1 MNCVSKA
8 YLRAQAPFIHV
19 HMYVFG
25 LVSHIA
31 CCISLH
37 VLVYVFVCESFAWN
51 RTVSTLIRNQSPTR
65 AISQSARQSMRHS
78 LANVY
83 FLLLLFSYKHF
94 CIHKLLGFAFAF
106 DWINAFP
113 LFCFSAGLLSHI
125 TCAERLKGFCMCVR
139 MCVCVFEH
147 FWGFNERSLNT
158 DVLCWRQA
166 TAY

>member
-94 CIHKLLGFAFAF
+94 CIHKLLGFAFTF

-113 LFCFSAGLLSHI
+113 LFSWFAKPHNVCWAAKRVLYV
-125 TCAERLKGFCMCVR
+125 CAYVCMCVWTLLR
-139 MCVCVFEH
+139 FQWALAQHWCPLLAA
-147 FWGFNERSLNT
+147 GNS
-158 DVLCWRQA
+158 VLS
-166 TAY
+166 Y